1 MAPKTPA
8 PSRTNGHTR
17 RRSPQPKL
25 DLAGPEIQ
33 RFDTLRELPIGL
45 PDKAKASSCRL
56 LNEILADS
64 MVLYA
69 LYKKHH
75 WLVAGP
81 DLLPAPPA
89 VRQARRGAE
98 RDHRPRS
105 PSGSRASAASPS
117 ATRVTP
123 PS

>member
-8 PSRTNGHTR
+8 PSRTNGHHPATLA
-17 RRSPQPKL
+17 QPKL

-33 RFDTLRELPIGL
+33 RFDTLRALPIGL

-75 WLVAGP
+75 WLSR
-81 DLLPAPPA
+81 
-89 VRQARRGAE
+89 VRPSTSSICCSTST
-98 RDHRPRS
+98 PRSRTRSSTSS

-117 ATRVTP
+117 ATRAMP

>member
-8 PSRTNGHTR
+8 PSRANGHTR

-33 RFDTLRELPIGL
+33 PFDTLRALPIGL

-69 LYKKHH
+69 L
-75 WLVAGP
+75 
-81 DLLPAPPA
+81 
-89 VRQARRGAE
+89 
-98 RDHRPRS
+98 
-105 PSGSRASAASPS
+105 
-117 ATRVTP
+117 
-123 PS
+123 